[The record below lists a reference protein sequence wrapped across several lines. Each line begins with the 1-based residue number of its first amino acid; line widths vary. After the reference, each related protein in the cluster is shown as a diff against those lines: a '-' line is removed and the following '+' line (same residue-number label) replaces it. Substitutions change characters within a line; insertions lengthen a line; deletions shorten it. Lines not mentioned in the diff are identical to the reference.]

1 MYQITFIN
9 HACYLIET
17 DQSILLV
24 DPWVEGHAFD
34 KGWSLIDK
42 STSNEQLINY
52 IQKKNKKFHIWYSH
66 EHSDHFSVPFLKLIS
81 KTKLKCKVFFQK
93 TLDGRVAQFIRKL
106 DIEVIESNRKIE
118 IIDNEAKII
127 TFPYLD
133 GDSYC
138 LILLNNYSILNIND
152 CVVSKP
158 KEVIQIKNNT
168 LKFTN
173 NIDLLM
179 TQFGYA
185 NWIGNINDYDYRL
198 RSAEKKIERIKIQ
211 DEIIKP
217 KNILPF
223 ASFIYFSHPDNF
235 YMNDFQN
242 TPNKLTNSNLPEE
255 TKEKIIILKPWD
267 KLEIPFLKNLNFQNL
282 NYENVKHWTFLFENC
297 KPDNI
302 EDNSYTLDEINSVH
316 IEYKRKLK
324 NYFLFLP
331 YLLEKIKFLP
341 KLKIFINDL
350 NVAYEFSY
358 CKNTLKKL
366 SEKEIPHIALNSST
380 IMFILKNDFGVNT
393 TYVNA
398 KFSSKSKNG
407 DYIFYRH
414 FSPQEYMKNGWGIK
428 HPIISS
434 KKLLAKLI
442 NKTFKG
448 NFIIN

>member
-1 MYQITFIN
+1 MSKIIFIN

-17 DQSILLV
+17 DKSILLV

-42 STSNEQLINY
+42 STSNEQLINF
-52 IQKKNKKFHIWYSH
+52 IIKKNKNFHIWYSH

-118 IIDNEAKII
+118 VIDNEIKII
-127 TFPYLD
+127 TFPHSE
-133 GDSYC
+133 GDSYS
-138 LILLNNYSILNIND
+138 LILLNNFSILNIND
-152 CVVSKP
+152 CVLSNA
-158 KEVIQIKNNT
+158 KEVIQVKNST
-168 LKFTN
+168 LKFVK

-185 NWIGNINDYDYRL
+185 NWIGNINDYDYRF
-198 RSAEKKIERIKIQ
+198 RSAERKIERIKIQ
-211 DEIIKP
+211 DKIINP

-223 ASFIYFSHPDNF
+223 ASFIYFSHHDNF
-235 YMNDFQN
+235 YMNDSQN
-242 TPNKLTNSNLPEE
+242 TPNKIINSNLPTE
-255 TKEKIIILKPWD
+255 TKEKLIILKPWD
-267 KLEIPFLKNLNFQNL
+267 KLDIPFIKNFKFQNL
-282 NYENVKHWTFLFENC
+282 NYENAKHWTFLFENC

-302 EDNSYTLDEINSVH
+302 EDNSYSLDEIDK
-316 IEYKRKLK
+316 IYLEYKNKLK

-331 YLLEKIKFLP
+331 YLFEKIKFLP
-341 KLKIFINDL
+341 KLKVFIKDL
-350 NVAYEFSY
+350 NVACEFSY
-358 CKNTLKKL
+358 CDNKLKKL
-366 SEKEIPHIALNSST
+366 SENVQTHIALSSST
-380 IMFILKNDFGVNT
+380 LIFILKNDFGVNT

-398 KFSSKSKNG
+398 KFSSKSKSG
-407 DYIFYRH
+407 EFIFYRH

-428 HPIISS
+428 HPILSS

-442 NKTFKG
+442 NKILKK